1 MPMNGNQNYRHR
13 VMHAIIGIC
22 LGVAG
27 IAAVSESAFA
37 QTSASAYT
45 SGYRWDTLRRLVGT
59 IAPDPDGTGA
69 LTFPAV
75 RYTYD
80 ADGQLTKTEKGVL
93 AGWQAETVLPS
104 AWAGFTVQ
112 QTIVVTYDAVE
123 NKVEERVLGDTGAV
137 QGITQASYDADDR
150 PLCSAVRL
158 NLGAAPVAGSDACAL
173 GTAGADGPD
182 RITKTVYD
190 AAGQVLQV
198 RKAVATPLEQVY
210 ATYDYSLN
218 GKQTVVVDAN
228 GNRANLTYDGFD
240 RQATWV
246 FPSTTKPAS
255 FNPATPA
262 TALASAG
269 AANAADYEQYGYDA
283 NGNRTSLKKRDG
295 QLIVYTYDALNR
307 QVTKDLPGTVV
318 DVGYSYDLLGRQLTT
333 KYTSSGLGVTNA
345 FDAVGRLTS
354 SNNTTDGVSRTL
366 SYQYDANGNRTR
378 LTFPDTTAFS
388 YSYDGLN
395 RMTTITE
402 VASSIV
408 RANIAYDNYGRRNG
422 VSRAGADSMGYQYD
436 PVSRLK
442 ILSHGFTTTTNNL
455 SLTFGY
461 NPASQIVSQVRD
473 NDIYAYGGDYN
484 VVRPYTAN
492 GLNQY
497 AAAGPA
503 TFTYDLNGNLT
514 GDGSSTYAYDTENRL
529 TSASGY
535 KSAILKYDPLGRL
548 NETSGGTAGVTRFVY
563 DGDALVG
570 EYDASGNLLRR
581 YIHGSGVD
589 EPLVWYEGAG
599 LTNARSLHA
608 NHQGSVIGIADNAG
622 ALLNANSYDAY
633 GIPALTNLGRFAYTG
648 QIVIPELGMYH
659 YKARIYSPTLG
670 RFLQTDP
677 IGYKDQ
683 INLYAYV
690 ANDPVN
696 RTDPTGKD
704 AQIVIRDDTNVRI
717 EIPVTYGGAADSPA
731 ERQAF
736 AADISS
742 TFSGKFGDYNVT
754 TVVTTPNATDRVS
767 PNTVNF
773 VNSGPNAPSTVA
785 GGRTATINVGSR
797 GIPSNE
803 RGHEGGHLLGNPDRY
818 TATGTGAAR
827 TSTAN
832 PGYQTNI
839 MGNLAQPADR
849 RDVQGA
855 ISAPNNSVIRIA
867 TPPPA
872 DRQDNCSGGRPCR

>member
-1 MPMNGNQNYRHR
+1 MIQRQALVR
-13 VMHAIIGIC
+13 ALTHAAIC
-22 LGVAG
+22 AFFSVSGFISLAAPVAAQ
-27 IAAVSESAFA
+27 IAASP
-37 QTSASAYT
+37 YT
-45 SGYRWDTLRRLVGT
+45 TGYRWDPMRRLVGM
-59 IAPDPDGTGA
+59 INPDPDGTGA

-112 QTIVVTYDAVE
+112 QTVVVTYDAVG

-198 RKAVATPLEQVY
+198 RKAVATPLEQAY

-318 DVGYSYDLLGRQLTT
+318 DVGYSYDLLGRQLTA
-333 KYTSSGLGVTNA
+333 KYTSSGLGVANA
-345 FDAVGRLTS
+345 YDAVGRLTS
-354 SNNTTDGVSRTL
+354 STNTTDGVSRTL
-366 SYQYDANGNRTR
+366 GYQYDANGNRTR

-388 YSYDGLN
+388 YAYDGLN

-442 ILSHGFTTTTNNL
+442 ILSHGFTTTTNDL

-461 NPASQIVSQVRD
+461 NPASQITSRTAS
-473 NDIYAYGGDYN
+473 NDVYAYGGDYN

-503 TFTYDLNGNLT
+503 SFTYDLNGNLT
-514 GDGSSTYAYDTENRL
+514 GDGSSTYVYDTENRL
-529 TSASGY
+529 TNASGY
-535 KSAILKYDPLGRL
+535 KSATLKYDPLGRL
-548 NETSGGTAGVTRFVY
+548 NESSGGTAGVTRFLY

-570 EYDASGNLLRR
+570 EYDSNGTLLRR
-581 YIHGSGVD
+581 YIHGPGVD
-589 EPLVWYEGAG
+589 EPLVWYEGSTLA
-599 LTNARSLHA
+599 NARSLHA
-608 NHQGSVIGIADNAG
+608 NHQGSIIGIADNGG
-622 ALLNANSYDAY
+622 ALLNANGYDAY

-690 ANDPVN
+690 GNDPVN
-696 RTDPTGKD
+696 KIDPKGKNAVAVAQGVLGWIATDTAVPEPTD
-704 AQIVIRDDTNVRI
+704 AAWPKWVAYGVAGTIAVVVIASSSEDKPTKSPPNPNGAKGAPDHQADVAGPGRQQAQGIADRK
-717 EIPVTYGGAADSPA
+717 GGS
-731 ERQAF
+731 
-736 AADISS
+736 
-742 TFSGKFGDYNVT
+742 
-754 TVVTTPNATDRVS
+754 TVVTEGKIGKTPTGETINRRPDNQV
-767 PNTVNF
+767 
-773 VNSGPNAPSTVA
+773 VNSQGVTTDVVESERRPGSKRNKEREAEY
-785 GGRTATINVGSR
+785 GRCGINC
-797 GIPSNE
+797 E
-803 RGHEGGHLLGNPDRY
+803 
-818 TATGTGAAR
+818 T
-827 TSTAN
+827 
-832 PGYQTNI
+832 
-839 MGNLAQPADR
+839 
-849 RDVQGA
+849 
-855 ISAPNNSVIRIA
+855 
-867 TPPPA
+867 
-872 DRQDNCSGGRPCR
+872 RPLPR

>member
-1 MPMNGNQNYRHR
+1 MTWLVQPFGR
-13 VMHAIIGIC
+13 
-22 LGVAG
+22 LGPLVVSLVFLATISSPDPALAQATASDFTTVTRYDALNRKAG
-27 IAAVSESAFA
+27 QI
-37 QTSASAYT
+37 
-45 SGYRWDTLRRLVGT
+45 L
-59 IAPDPDGTGA
+59 PDPDGTGPLKHA
-69 LTFPAV
+69 AV
-75 RYTYD
+75 RD
-80 ADGQLTKTEKGVL
+80 
-93 AGWQAETVLPS
+93 
-104 AWAGFTVQ
+104 
-112 QTIVVTYDAVE
+112 TYDAVGRLV
-123 NKVEERVLGDTGAV
+123 KVETGELAAWQTEAVLPVNWTSFSVSRTVETTFDLFDRKLTDLVKGSDGVAV
-137 QGITQASYDADDR
+137 ALTQYSYDSVGRLTCAALR
-150 PLCSAVRL
+150 MNSATY
-158 NLGAAPVAGSDACAL
+158 AALPTSACTPGVTGSAS
-173 GTAGADGPD
+173 PD

-198 RKAVATPLEQVY
+198 RKAVATPLEQAY

-255 FNPATPA
+255 FNPATPT

-295 QLIVYTYDALNR
+295 QLIGYTYDAVNR
-307 QVTKDLPGTVV
+307 LVTKDLPGTAV
-318 DVGYSYDLLGRQLTT
+318 DVSYSYDLLGRQLTA
-333 KYTSSGLGVTNA
+333 KYTASGLGVANA
-345 FDAVGRLTS
+345 YDAVGRLS
-354 SNNTTDGVSRTL
+354 SSTNTTDGISRTL
-366 SYQYDANGNRTR
+366 GYQYDANGNRTR

-388 YSYDGLN
+388 YAYDGLN

-455 SLTFGY
+455 SLTFSY

-535 KSAILKYDPLGRL
+535 KSATLKYDPLGRL
-548 NETSGGTAGVTRFVY
+548 NEISGGTAGVTRFLY

-570 EYDASGNLLRR
+570 EYDANGTLLRR
-581 YIHGSGVD
+581 YIHGPGVD
-589 EPLVWYEGAG
+589 EPLVWYEGAT
-599 LTNARSLHA
+599 LANARSLHA
-608 NHQGSVIGIADNAG
+608 NHQGSIIGIADNGG

-683 INLYAYV
+683 VNLYAYV

-696 RTDPTGKD
+696 FRDPTGTDSFEVARSLD
-704 AQIVIRDDTNVRI
+704 APILGAIAGHMFIVTDAKYPGDPSAKVTSFGKLANGNMGNVNDSRRAAAISSPAHRTDVAAWRSLAGKNPTATYSRIDAPDRIVSAVAGAVKETVPYAISPHDTPALVVNSNSAAAAVANLS
-717 EIPVTYGGAADSPA
+717 TSLSGGAPTPLPGNKLLPGAGEAPYV
-731 ERQAF
+731 
-736 AADISS
+736 
-742 TFSGKFGDYNVT
+742 KFDMWKV
-754 TVVTTPNATDRVS
+754 
-767 PNTVNF
+767 
-773 VNSGPNAPSTVA
+773 
-785 GGRTATINVGSR
+785 
-797 GIPSNE
+797 
-803 RGHEGGHLLGNPDRY
+803 
-818 TATGTGAAR
+818 
-827 TSTAN
+827 
-832 PGYQTNI
+832 
-839 MGNLAQPADR
+839 
-849 RDVQGA
+849 
-855 ISAPNNSVIRIA
+855 
-867 TPPPA
+867 
-872 DRQDNCSGGRPCR
+872 CSGSERTKYCQ